1 MCKMK
6 AAYLLTDLLNMSAHV
21 CVYMKIYA
29 LKPFEADVGSISPA
43 ESPRLSLTAADG
55 RGTSADVIIA
65 PGATSGNSDP
75 AAIL

>member
-1 MCKMK
+1 M
-6 AAYLLTDLLNMSAHV
+6 